1 MIVAA
6 TLPLRPRDLL
16 IPPADTTVY
25 RKCQMLGNSRTG
37 HNRFPQVLHVSPAAH
52 WQVAMA
58 MHLAHNW
65 RQRRPLSTV
74 LALVGEDLLSAP
86 QEEATLQLL
95 VEVCRQRL
103 PVVYV
108 TRTLESRGARSAS
121 ELQAGGIPRIA
132 VDGSDVVAIYRVCQE
147 ALRRAREGTGPTV
160 VDCHFMGS
168 TDPVA
173 FMESFL
179 NRYGMWS
186 PAWKQQLLSEF
197 HEIGSSRRQSD

>member
-1 MIVAA
+1 M
-6 TLPLRPRDLL
+6 
-16 IPPADTTVY
+16 
-25 RKCQMLGNSRTG
+25 
-37 HNRFPQVLHVSPAAH
+37 
-52 WQVAMA
+52 
-58 MHLAHNW
+58 
-65 RQRRPLSTV
+65 
-74 LALVGEDLLSAP
+74 
-86 QEEATLQLL
+86 QLL
-95 VEVCRQRL
+95 GEVCRQRL

-108 TRTLESRGARSAS
+108 TRTLESRGARGAS
-121 ELQAGGIPRIA
+121 ELQARGIPRIA

-168 TDPVA
+168 SDPVA

-197 HEIGSSRRQSD
+197 HEIDFSRRESD